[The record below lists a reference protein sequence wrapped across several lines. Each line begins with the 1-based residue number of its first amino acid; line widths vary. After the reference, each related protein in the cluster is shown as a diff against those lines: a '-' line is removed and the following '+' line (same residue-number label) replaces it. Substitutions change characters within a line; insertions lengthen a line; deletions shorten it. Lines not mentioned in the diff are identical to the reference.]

1 MTIKYIGDG
10 SRVYVPDF
18 GLSFA
23 KEECADKDYPNV
35 RTVDEKTG
43 KALIASGLFKKVK

>member
-1 MTIKYIGDG
+1 MKIKYIRNQ

-23 KEECADKDYPNV
+23 REEFADKDQPNI

-43 KALIASGLFKKVK
+43 KALIASGLYKKVK

>member
-1 MTIKYIGDG
+1 MKIKYIGNP
-10 SRVYVPDF
+10 SRVHVPDF

-23 KEECADKDYPNV
+23 REEFADKNYPNI

-43 KALIASGLFKKVK
+43 KALVASGLFKKVK